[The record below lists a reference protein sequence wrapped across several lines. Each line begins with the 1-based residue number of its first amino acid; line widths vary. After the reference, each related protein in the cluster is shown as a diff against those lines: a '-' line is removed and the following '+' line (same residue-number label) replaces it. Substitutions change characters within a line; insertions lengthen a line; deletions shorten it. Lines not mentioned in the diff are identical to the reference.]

1 MRAKFLGSD
10 VLLCFISI
18 CKFGSFKNPFAT
30 ITSLS
35 ELYFRF
41 RRFIL
46 FVQTKKVI
54 SMNYGSSASSWKPW
68 RWVRLDLILLM
79 RDIYINS
86 NVDPLTKFTSSS
98 RGTEFK
104 DIIPRNTPRTVVP
117 ISTRMVI
124 SSVMKR
130 DISFDRKLME
140 TETTTIRISQ
150 WRERHCRKNTSVRRK
165 K

>member
-1 MRAKFLGSD
+1 M
-10 VLLCFISI
+10 
-18 CKFGSFKNPFAT
+18 
-30 ITSLS
+30 
-35 ELYFRF
+35 
-41 RRFIL
+41 
-46 FVQTKKVI
+46 
-54 SMNYGSSASSWKPW
+54 
-68 RWVRLDLILLM
+68 RLDLILLM

>member
-10 VLLCFISI
+10 GLLCFISK

-86 NVDPLTKFTSSS
+86 NLDPLTKFTSSS

-104 DIIPRNTPRTVVP
+104 DIIPRNTPRTAVP

-140 TETTTIRISQ
+140 TETTT
-150 WRERHCRKNTSVRRK
+150 
-165 K
+165 